1 MGILPFDRVVRP
13 FGYYEKNY
21 TQLSLVQRYQ
31 IQALLKAGMKQ
42 KIIAQQIG
50 VHPSTVSRELCRNI
64 AKRGRT
70 AGAYVAENVQRK
82 TNQLLRFKPKVIKFT
97 RSMKKQ
103 AVKWLEHKKWSPE
116 IISVEGIKTGKCPMS
131 TDSLYQWIWQSK
143 HGNKAADK
151 SFKKISN
158 LLKHGKRRRKLGSRK
173 DSRGIIH
180 DRVPID
186 KRPKVVK
193 QRKRPGDIE
202 VDFMMGKNHKGT
214 LLVITDRA
222 TLHTKLHKLENRNS
236 NTVSKT
242 MIKSLLKSNHPIH
255 TITFDN
261 DKGFADH
268 MMVAKAL
275 NADIYF
281 TRPYTSQDKG
291 TVENRIGQ
299 LRRFFPKKTD
309 LSTVTIDQVKR
320 VERLLNNRPVRKF
333 NYKTP
338 NQVLL

>member
-1 MGILPFDRVVRP
+1 
-13 FGYYEKNY
+13 
-21 TQLSLVQRYQ
+21 
-31 IQALLKAGMKQ
+31 MKQ
-42 KIIAQQIG
+42 KIIAVEIG
-50 VHPSTVSRELCRNI
+50 VHPSTISRELSRNI
-64 AKRGRT
+64 AKRGKT
-70 AGAYVAENVQRK
+70 AGSYVAENAQRK
-82 TNQLLRFKPKVIKFT
+82 TNQRHQLKPKVVKFT
-97 RSMKKQ
+97 NSMKKQ
-103 AVKWLEHKKWSPE
+103 AVKWLDYKKWSPE
-116 IISVEGIKTGKCPMS
+116 LISVEGIKTGKCPMS
-131 TDSLYQWIWQSK
+131 TESLYQWIWQSK
-143 HGNKAADK
+143 LGNKAADK
-151 SFKKISN
+151 PFKKVHN
-158 LLKHGKRRRKLGSRK
+158 LLKHGIRRRKRGSRK

-202 VDFMMGKNHKGT
+202 VDFMMGKNHKGAI
-214 LLVITDRA
+214 LVITDRA

-242 MIKSLLKSNHPIH
+242 MIKSLLKSKHQIH

-268 MMVAKAL
+268 MTVAKAL
-275 NADIYF
+275 NADTYF

-309 LSTVTIDQVKR
+309 LSIVTSDQVKR

-338 NQVLL
+338 NQVLLEKIALIT

>member
-1 MGILPFDRVVRP
+1 MS
-13 FGYYEKNY
+13 KNY

-31 IQALLKAGMKQ
+31 IQAFLKAGMKQ
-42 KIIAQQIG
+42 KMIAQEIG
-50 VHPSTVSRELCRNI
+50 VHPSTISRELNRNI
-64 AKRGRT
+64 ARRGRT
-70 AGAYVAENVQRK
+70 AGVYVAENAQRK
-82 TNQLLRFKPKVIKFT
+82 TNQRHQFKPKVVKFT

-103 AVKWLEHKKWSPE
+103 AVKWLDYKKWSPE
-116 IISVEGIKTGKCPMS
+116 LISVEGIKTGKCPMS
-131 TDSLYQWIWQSK
+131 TESLYQWIWQSK
-143 HGNKAADK
+143 HGNKAVDK
-151 SFKKISN
+151 PFKKIYN
-158 LLKHGKRRRKLGSRK
+158 LLKHGKRRRKRGSRK

-202 VDFMMGKNHKGT
+202 VDFMMGKSHKGA
-214 LLVITDRA
+214 LLVMTDRA

-236 NTVSKT
+236 ITVSKT
-242 MIKSLLKSNHPIH
+242 MIKSLLKSKHQIH

-261 DKGFADH
+261 DKGFSDH
-268 MMVAKAL
+268 MAVSKAL
-275 NADIYF
+275 NADTYF

-309 LSTVTIDQVKR
+309 LSMVTSDQVKR

-333 NYKTP
+333 NYKNP
-338 NQVLL
+338 NQVILEKIALIS

>member
-1 MGILPFDRVVRP
+1 MS
-13 FGYYEKNY
+13 KKY
-21 TQLSLVQRYQ
+21 THLSLVQRYQ
-31 IQALLKAGMKQ
+31 IQAFLQAGMKQ
-42 KIIAQQIG
+42 KNIALALD
-50 VHPSTVSRELCRNI
+50 VHPSTISRELNRNI

-70 AGAYVAENVQRK
+70 SGKYVAENAQRK
-82 TNQLLRFKPKVIKFT
+82 TSQRHQQKPKVVKF
-97 RSMKKQ
+97 SFPMKEQ
-103 AVKWLEHKKWSPE
+103 AVKWLKYKKWSPE
-116 IISVEGIKTGKCPMS
+116 IISVVGNKTGKCPMS
-131 TDSLYQWIWQSK
+131 IESLYQWIWQSK
-143 HGNKAADK
+143 HGNKASDLRY
-151 SFKKISN
+151 KKIYN
-158 LLKHGKRRRKLGSRK
+158 HLKHGKRRRKRGSRK

-180 DRVPID
+180 NRVPID

-202 VDFMMGKNHKGT
+202 VDFMMGKNHKGA
-214 LLVITDRA
+214 LLVMTDRA

-242 MIKSLLKSNHPIH
+242 MIKSLLKSKHPIH

-268 MMVAKAL
+268 MLVAKAL
-275 NADIYF
+275 NANTYF

-309 LSTVTIDQVKR
+309 LSIVTSDEVKC
-320 VERLLNNRPVRKF
+320 VEELLNNRPVRKF

-338 NQVLL
+338 NQVLLEKIALIS

>member
-1 MGILPFDRVVRP
+1 MS
-13 FGYYEKNY
+13 KKY
-21 TQLSLVQRYQ
+21 THLSLVQRYQ
-31 IQALLKAGMKQ
+31 IQAFLQAGMKQ
-42 KIIAQQIG
+42 KNIALALG
-50 VHPSTVSRELCRNI
+50 VHPSTISRELERNI
-64 AKRGRT
+64 AKRGQT
-70 AGAYVAENVQRK
+70 SGKYVAENAQRK
-82 TNQLLRFKPKVIKFT
+82 TIQRHHQKPKIVKF
-97 RSMKKQ
+97 SFPMKEQ
-103 AVKWLEHKKWSPE
+103 AVKWLKYEKWSPE
-116 IISVEGIKTGKCPMS
+116 IISIVGNKTGKCPMS
-131 TDSLYQWIWQSK
+131 IESLYQWIWQSK

-151 SFKKISN
+151 PFKKIYN
-158 LLKHGKRRRKLGSRK
+158 LLKHGKRRRKRGSRK

-180 DRVPID
+180 NRVSID

-202 VDFMMGKNHKGT
+202 VDFMMGKNHKGA
-214 LLVITDRA
+214 LLIMTDRA

-242 MIKSLLKSNHPIH
+242 MIKSLLKSKHPIH

-275 NADIYF
+275 DADTYF

-309 LSTVTIDQVKR
+309 LSIVTSDEVKR
-320 VERLLNNRPVRKF
+320 VEQLLNNRPVRKF

-338 NQVLL
+338 NQVLLEKIALIT

>member
-1 MGILPFDRVVRP
+1 
-13 FGYYEKNY
+13 
-21 TQLSLVQRYQ
+21 
-31 IQALLKAGMKQ
+31 MKQ
-42 KIIAQQIG
+42 KNIALALD
-50 VHPSTVSRELCRNI
+50 VHPSTISRELNRNI

-70 AGAYVAENVQRK
+70 SGKYVAENAQRK
-82 TNQLLRFKPKVIKFT
+82 TSQRHQQKPKVVKF
-97 RSMKKQ
+97 SFPMKEQ
-103 AVKWLEHKKWSPE
+103 AVKWLKYKKWSPE
-116 IISVEGIKTGKCPMS
+116 IISVVGNKTGKCPMS
-131 TDSLYQWIWQSK
+131 IESLYQWIWQSK
-143 HGNKAADK
+143 HGNKASDLRY
-151 SFKKISN
+151 KKIYN
-158 LLKHGKRRRKLGSRK
+158 HLKHGKRRRKRGSRK

-180 DRVPID
+180 NRVPID

-202 VDFMMGKNHKGT
+202 VDFMMGKNHKGA
-214 LLVITDRA
+214 LLVMTDRA

-242 MIKSLLKSNHPIH
+242 MIKSLLKSKHPIH

-268 MMVAKAL
+268 MLVAKAL
-275 NADIYF
+275 NANTYF

-309 LSTVTIDQVKR
+309 LSIVTSDEVKC
-320 VERLLNNRPVRKF
+320 VEELLNNRPVRKF

-338 NQVLL
+338 NQVLLEKIALIT